1 MNEEKNKILLY
12 SQNKFLSEGFY
23 KITLDEIAK
32 ELHVSKKTIYKHFGS
47 KEQLLREATFHFITE
62 AGNKITEITKGET
75 PAMVKFVLLMETM
88 ATVMAKFQ
96 NKWISDMEHHAKDLW
111 LEVDSF
117 RTQKLTA
124 NLSKL
129 IEQGIEEG
137 IFKKRPVPIVLQV
150 FISAIRGVINPEF
163 IMHSNYAMQT
173 AMQETISILIDSM
186 LTEKGHKVFSK
197 IKIRS

>member
-1 MNEEKNKILLY
+1 
-12 SQNKFLSEGFY
+12 
-23 KITLDEIAK
+23 
-32 ELHVSKKTIYKHFGS
+32 
-47 KEQLLREATFHFITE
+47 
-62 AGNKITEITKGET
+62 
-75 PAMVKFVLLMETM
+75 MVKFVLLMETM
-88 ATVMAKFQ
+88 ATTMAKFH
-96 NKWISDMEHHAKDLW
+96 NTWISDMQHHAKDLW
-111 LEVDSF
+111 LEVDNF
-117 RTQKLTA
+117 RTQKLAA

-137 IFKKRPVPIVLQV
+137 IFKNRPIPIVLQI

-163 IMHSNYAMQT
+163 IMNSNFAMQT